1 MKPNVTMITSATFG
15 CFAPFQDEFNEAIK
29 VLKEQLKGLNTLF
42 ASGKTWVVGNQCTI
56 VDIYLAGL
64 LTGPFQTTL
73 DSGFQKGMSAVTAW
87 FVRVTKLPPFARAFG
102 FVKVC

>member
-42 ASGKTWVVGNQCTI
+42 ASGKSWVVGN
-56 VDIYLAGL
+56 
-64 LTGPFQTTL
+64 
-73 DSGFQKGMSAVTAW
+73 
-87 FVRVTKLPPFARAFG
+87 
-102 FVKVC
+102 